1 MDDNP
6 DFEVGKARAI
16 MVQCGF
22 CYVLSCLYKAAS
34 NRSCKRTKLVWLQG
48 TREMHA
54 GESTFTSSMLDQDWG
69 IYLKQKEDLSQ
80 ARPYALTAHRYQ
92 VAHNLMGYSEDPFV
106 LSGDI
111 FEMNSFIPEE
121 NDIVT
126 VVRAYQSR
134 IHLAYIMCNDEQGV
148 KLASELFGKVPEKN

>member
-1 MDDNP
+1 MP
-6 DFEVGKARAI
+6 IQSCLKPFLQAYEVGLAAGDSGNACWGI
-16 MVQCGF
+16 YFYLEYSFFCG
-22 CYVLSCLYKAAS
+22 K
-34 NRSCKRTKLVWLQG
+34 KLP
-48 TREMHA
+48 T
-54 GESTFTSSMLDQDWG
+54 LDQDWG

-126 VVRAYQSR
+126 VVCAYQSR